1 MVWPQ
6 DVPLPGRL
14 AVIGVVVA
22 LVALWTVAC
31 GAGASSP
38 GSSTAPVSTTVTAP
52 SADADWPT
60 YHHDAA
66 RSGVSSDQQTL
77 GSVKAAWTS
86 ASLDGAIYA
95 EPLVVGGKVI
105 VATEGNS
112 VYALDAVSGQTVWTA
127 SFGAPV
133 PGGALPCG
141 NIDPSGITGTP
152 VVNVAGGTIYAVAFL
167 KASMQHELFALD
179 LQTGSV
185 RWHRPIDPPGLSP
198 LVEQERGALTLAG
211 GRVYV
216 PFGGLYGDCGQYKGA
231 VVSVAADGTGN
242 LASYIVPTNRMAG
255 IWNPAGPVVDANG
268 DLWVTTGNSQSQ
280 STFDYGNS
288 AIKLSPQLQV
298 IDYFAPSDWKDLNA
312 GDVDLGSLGPVLLP
326 GGRALAVGK
335 SGDAY
340 LLDAGT
346 LGGVGAA
353 ITSINIGSSA
363 FGAAATTGSAVF
375 VPCSGALVG
384 LTISNDR
391 IGIAWRISGGFGP
404 PIVAA
409 GMVWSLGEDGRLKA
423 LDPQSGAIKFSAKLG
438 NPVSRF
444 ISLAAAGGRLF
455 VPDGKKIQA
464 FSLR

>member
-1 MVWPQ
+1 M
-6 DVPLPGRL
+6 
-14 AVIGVVVA
+14 A

-66 RSGVSSDQQTL
+66 RSGVSSDQQAL

-167 KASMQHELFALD
+167 KASMQHELFDLD

-198 LVEQERGALTLAG
+198 LVEQERGALTLVG

-312 GDVDLGSLGPVLLP
+312 GDVDLGSTSPVILGPGFVAQGGKDGIIRLLSRKRLQGAAPHKDGELQTVRTPSGTDLFTAPAVWHSTSTWMFAGDNGGTAGYVFKSGHLRVAWHNGTGGTSPVVAGGLLWVYSP
-326 GGRALAVGK
+326 GGGLNVYRPTTGALVTR
-335 SGDAY
+335 
-340 LLDAGT
+340 LDAGSGHWNSPIVADGRVA
-346 LGGVGAA
+346 LPEGNA
-353 ITSINIGSSA
+353 NDH
-363 FGAAATTGSAVF
+363 ATTGVLD
-375 VPCSGALVG
+375 V
-384 LTISNDR
+384 
-391 IGIAWRISGGFGP
+391 WRLP
-404 PIVAA
+404 
-409 GMVWSLGEDGRLKA
+409 
-423 LDPQSGAIKFSAKLG
+423 
-438 NPVSRF
+438 
-444 ISLAAAGGRLF
+444 
-455 VPDGKKIQA
+455 
-464 FSLR
+464 